1 MLIRILVI
9 LTLTISTV
17 LAQQQDVNFAEKD
30 LPNAVQAKT
39 DLPDVKPGDAPV
51 KELEINK
58 STIVTNNTIASLG
71 TILLQQNAVSLMFDD
86 EQNSNIER
94 AIYAFKTNQSFTPES
109 SNSGTEDKSQQKES
123 EVSENEKS
131 YIYLASIIYF
141 GRDDWAVWINNQK
154 ITTASNM
161 ESNEMYL
168 TDVEPSRV
176 KFLWRISVSK
186 WKILSGQ
193 KSEILAPKI
202 NDRNQVEIE
211 FELHPNQTF
220 MLTNRNVIEGKAIIA
235 LLKKKEVEENK
246 TNSSTSKSKDSTTK
260 AASPTS
266 TMPAPTPTASPIGG
280 TGNTTID
287 TLQKVLSATQ
297 N

>member
-1 MLIRILVI
+1 MFIRIMIFFLI
-9 LTLTISTV
+9 ISAAF
-17 LAQQQDVNFAEKD
+17 AQQPEGNFAEKN
-30 LPNAVQAKT
+30 LPNAEQTKT
-39 DLPDVKPGDAPV
+39 NLPDVKPGDAPV

-58 STIVTNNTIASLG
+58 STIVTNDTKESLG

-109 SNSGTEDKSQQKES
+109 SSNNTDDKSQQKES

-141 GRDDWAVWINNQK
+141 GRSDWVVWINNQK
-154 ITTASNM
+154 ITAASNR
-161 ESNEMYL
+161 ESNEMYI

-202 NDRNQVEIE
+202 NDRNQVEVE

-220 MLTNRNVIEGKAIIA
+220 MLTNRNVIEGKAVIA
-235 LLKKKEVEENK
+235 LLKKKEGEENK
-246 TNSSTSKSKDSTTK
+246 ASGSTSKSKDSKTK
-260 AASPTS
+260 AEA
-266 TMPAPTPTASPIGG
+266 PAPTPTTDHISG

-287 TLQKVLSATQ
+287 ALQKALGTAK